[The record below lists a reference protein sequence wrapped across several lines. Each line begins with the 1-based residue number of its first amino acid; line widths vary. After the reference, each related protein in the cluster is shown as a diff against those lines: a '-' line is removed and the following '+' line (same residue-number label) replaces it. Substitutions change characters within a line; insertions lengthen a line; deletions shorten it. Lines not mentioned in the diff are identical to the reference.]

1 MVIIA
6 IKKKEKRSFNSTQVT
21 GGLNSSQAL
30 IFTYDALNRLTS
42 ASTNGV
48 GQGQFQQD
56 YQYDPATGNLNYR
69 TDVGNYVYYPDKPHA
84 VTNAGGNIYV
94 YDFNGNMVACVVVDV
109 SYVLWEYTYDAENR
123 LVQIDR
129 DGLVVNRYIY
139 DGDGNRVARLG
150 LDNRGTV
157 FIGNYFEAVYPH
169 NIIPDPPP
177 LVTEG
182 GGEENEP
189 SIGRFMQADTIVPPT
204 QGTQAFDRYAYVNN
218 CPSVNSEKTPAWAIV
233 IVTSASPIHRLNAV
247 GSLRSQI
254 HAIRFRGK
262 QFYRLWMIVRSKLKK
277 VSPAA
282 VHARR
287 VSAGPSEPLLE

>member
-233 IVTSASPIHRLNAV
+233 IVTSASQIHRLNAV

-254 HAIRFRGK
+254 HAIRFRVE
-262 QFYRLWMIVRSKLKK
+262 QFYRL
-277 VSPAA
+277 
-282 VHARR
+282 
-287 VSAGPSEPLLE
+287 

>member
-1 MVIIA
+1 MVA
-6 IKKKEKRSFNSTQVT
+6 FG
-21 GGLNSSQAL
+21 GGLLAGIAVFGVLPELAEGYGWGGGSL
-30 IFTYDALNRLTS
+30 ML
-42 ASTNGV
+42 ASGF
-48 GQGQFQQD
+48 G
-56 YQYDPATGNLNYR
+56 L
-69 TDVGNYVYYPDKPHA
+69 
-84 VTNAGGNIYV
+84 
-94 YDFNGNMVACVVVDV
+94 
-109 SYVLWEYTYDAENR
+109 LW
-123 LVQIDR
+123 
-129 DGLVVNRYIY
+129 VVNRYIY

-218 CPSVNSEKTPAWAIV
+218 CPSVNSGITPAWASV
-233 IVTSASPIHRLNAV
+233 IVTSASKIHLLNAV

-254 HAIRFRGK
+254 HAIRFRVE
-262 QFYRLWMIVRSKLKK
+262 QFYKLWMIVRSKLKK

>member
-169 NIIPDPPP
+169 NTIPDPPP
-177 LVTEG
+177 PVTEG
-182 GGEENEP
+182 GGGENEP

-218 CPSVNSEKTPAWAIV
+218 CPSVNSGITPAKTI
-233 IVTSASPIHRLNAV
+233 IILTSASQIHRLNAV

-254 HAIRFRGK
+254 HAIRFRVE
-262 QFYRLWMIVRSKLKK
+262 QFYRL
-277 VSPAA
+277 
-282 VHARR
+282 
-287 VSAGPSEPLLE
+287 